1 MKEIF
6 WGDYNID
13 EKKAIEMI
21 KNGSDYEKRFIFG
34 KIIANSNNIIKDLE
48 YFDKEDLKKLL
59 TNFKVPNFN
68 RDYLAKRV
76 CIAKNYF
83 FDEPCEIRELK
94 WMI

>member
-21 KNGSDYEKRFIFG
+21 KNGSEYEKRFIFG

-48 YFDKEDLKKLL
+48 YFDKEDLKELL

-68 RDYLAKRV
+68 RYYLGKRV

-83 FDEPCEIRELK
+83 LDEPCKIKELQ

>member
-6 WGDYNID
+6 WGDYDID

-21 KNGSDYEKRFIFG
+21 QNGSEYEKRFMFG
-34 KIIANSNNIIKDLE
+34 KIIANSKNIIKDLE

-59 TNFKVPNFN
+59 NDFKIPNFN
-68 RDYLAKRV
+68 RHYLEKRV

-83 FDEPCEIRELK
+83 LDEPCIIKELQ
-94 WMI
+94 WMM